1 VLVETGE
8 SRRESQLVR
17 VMVCVVTEDAMARC
31 GDENIGRFQ
40 SQESMEKMGVQD
52 MGIGSW
58 DFIRSG
64 GFVVGFV
71 VGL

>member
-40 SQESMEKMGVQD
+40 SQESMEKVEAD
-52 MGIGSW
+52 
-58 DFIRSG
+58 IRPQTKHPTG
-64 GFVVGFV
+64 DIAV
-71 VGL
+71 